1 MEQSPYLNVLAAD
14 KVRTTLKEMEKSP
27 EQPVTPAIATEICIR
42 NQSNAVLAGSIGRTG
57 NSYDL
62 TLKALTCET
71 GTPFAVV
78 EAQANNRNAVL
89 PALANAVSQMRARL
103 GESLASVN
111 RYDQRLVEATTSS
124 LEALQVFSKTRQ
136 YGSPTE
142 NIPYVKRALE
152 LDPNFAYAYAQLGAA
167 YWNVGEEALGAKNIT
182 RAFELRDRV
191 SLRERF
197 YIETSYYCLVTR
209 ELEKAEQSAKEWA
222 QSYPGSWQPHNSLS
236 IIYAELGQ
244 PDEAVREIQEVIRIV
259 PENPG
264 AYANLV
270 GMASAANQL
279 NVAQAA
285 YDQAR
290 ARNLDSPYLREYRYN
305 LAFLQGN
312 EAAMQEQLK
321 WAAGK
326 PRSEDVMLAQQADTE
341 AYYGR
346 IRQSRELSQRAVG
359 SARSADAMESAAL
372 WTLKHAMV
380 EAELGNS
387 AAARRQVEEGLAVN
401 QGRDARINAALI
413 FARAGDV
420 ARAETLSRELNEQY
434 PLDTVLQNVA
444 LPCIR
449 AAILLQHD
457 KPLQALE
464 ILEMSRKYELSQG
477 AITFV
482 YPAYLRGEAYLKSGQ
497 PERAGAE
504 FQMLLTNRGIVG
516 NFVTGALAH
525 LQLGRAQA
533 RSGDKETAR
542 TSYHDFFTI
551 WKDADPDLPIYRQ
564 AKAEYEQ
571 LR

>member
-1 MEQSPYLNVLAAD
+1 M
-14 KVRTTLKEMEKSP
+14 
-27 EQPVTPAIATEICIR
+27 
-42 NQSNAVLAGSIGRTG
+42 
-57 NSYDL
+57 
-62 TLKALTCET
+62 
-71 GTPFAVV
+71 
-78 EAQANNRNAVL
+78 
-89 PALANAVSQMRARL
+89 
-103 GESLASVN
+103 
-111 RYDQRLVEATTSS
+111 EATTSS

-209 ELEKAEQSAKEWA
+209 ELEDAEQSAKEWA

-380 EAELGNS
+380 EAEIG
-387 AAARRQVEEGLAVN
+387 
-401 QGRDARINAALI
+401 
-413 FARAGDV
+413 
-420 ARAETLSRELNEQY
+420 
-434 PLDTVLQNVA
+434 
-444 LPCIR
+444 
-449 AAILLQHD
+449 
-457 KPLQALE
+457 K
-464 ILEMSRKYELSQG
+464 
-477 AITFV
+477 
-482 YPAYLRGEAYLKSGQ
+482 LRGSATSGRGGPCSQ
-497 PERAGAE
+497 PGAGRPHQRCTH
-504 FQMLLTNRGIVG
+504 FCSCWRCC
-516 NFVTGALAH
+516 
-525 LQLGRAQA
+525 
-533 RSGDKETAR
+533 
-542 TSYHDFFTI
+542 
-551 WKDADPDLPIYRQ
+551 
-564 AKAEYEQ
+564 
-571 LR
+571 